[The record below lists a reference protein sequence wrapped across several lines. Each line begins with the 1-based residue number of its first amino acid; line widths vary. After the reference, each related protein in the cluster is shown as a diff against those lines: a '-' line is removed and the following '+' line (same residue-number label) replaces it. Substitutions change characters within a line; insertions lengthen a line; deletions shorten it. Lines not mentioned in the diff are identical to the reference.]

1 MSWSCEQI
9 EARLS
14 DYLDGAMGPA
24 SRSEF
29 DAHVKGCERC
39 APLVAELSH
48 LLTKLHTM
56 EQIEPPPRLVYNILD
71 KTLGPRE
78 TATGWRAVLG
88 WLRATGSLRFAY
100 GALSMAATLLILV
113 TAVGFNWHKPRFADL
128 RPDVLYRNANR
139 EAHLV
144 YGRGTKFV
152 NDLRVVSE
160 IQSRLREE
168 RDLQTTPESTIP
180 QSSPDK
186 QPGRTDGSQP
196 SSPKQQNRANEIA
209 RPLEMLAEEMPLLA
223 APWMGGAID
232 SRRTP

>member
-1 MSWSCEQI
+1 MSWSCEQV

-24 SRSEF
+24 SRSGF
-29 DAHVKGCERC
+29 DAHVNRCERC
-39 APLVAELSH
+39 APLVAELSR

-56 EQIEPPPRLVYNILD
+56 EQIEPPPRLIYNILD

-78 TATGWRAVLG
+78 TVTGWRAILG
-88 WLRATGSLRFAY
+88 WFRATGSLRFAY
-100 GALSMAATLLILV
+100 GALSMAATLVIFV
-113 TAVGFNWHKPRFADL
+113 TAVGFNWHKPRLADL
-128 RPDVLYRNANR
+128 RPDILYRNIDRN
-139 EAHLV
+139 AHLV

-168 RDLQTTPESTIP
+168 RDLQATPESTMP
-180 QSSPDK
+180 QSSPEK

-196 SSPKQQNRANEIA
+196 SSPKQQNRANEMYPA
-209 RPLEMLAEEMPLLA
+209 TGDA
-223 APWMGGAID
+223 G
-232 SRRTP
+232 

>member
-24 SRSEF
+24 NRAEF
-29 DAHVKGCERC
+29 GAHVKGCERC

-71 KTLGPRE
+71 KTLGPRD
-78 TATGWRAVLG
+78 AVTGWRAMLA

-100 GALSMAATLLILV
+100 GALSMTATLLIFV
-113 TAVGFNWHKPRFADL
+113 TAVGFNWHKPKLADL

-160 IQSRLREE
+160 IQSRLRED
-168 RDLQTTPESTIP
+168 RDLPTAPESTMP
-180 QSSPDK
+180 QSSPEK

-223 APWMGGAID
+223 APGMRSESD
-232 SRRTP
+232 TRRTP

>member
-1 MSWSCEQI
+1 MSWSCEQV

-24 SRSEF
+24 SRAEF
-29 DAHVKGCERC
+29 DAHVNGCERC
-39 APLVAELSH
+39 TPLVAVLSR

-56 EQIEPPPRLVYNILD
+56 EQIDPPPRLVYNILD

-78 TATGWRAVLG
+78 AVTGWRAMLG
-88 WLRATGSLRFAY
+88 WLRAIGSLRFAY
-100 GALSMAATLLILV
+100 GALSMTATLMIFV
-113 TAVGFNWHKPRFADL
+113 TAVGFNWHKPKLADL
-128 RPDVLYRNANR
+128 RPDVLYRNVDKQ
-139 EAHLV
+139 AHLI

-168 RDLQTTPESTIP
+168 RDLQATPESTMP
-180 QSSPDK
+180 QSSPEK

-209 RPLEMLAEEMPLLA
+209 RPFEMLAEEMPLLG
-223 APWMGGAID
+223 APWMSGD
-232 SRRTP
+232 SDARRVP